1 MKSRGFPLQYFFL
14 RTRFVND
21 VSKFFVDG
29 FRGIDSS
36 PVNRGVQFI
45 TQDEA
50 KPPDRA
56 PWNTEL
62 RLGVA
67 GALDQ
72 RFFAGRIDDVRV
84 YDRAVEAK
92 EILGE
97 ARDKLTTTWAKVKKR
112 RWLPVKT
119 IAHHCDIGQWFL
131 EDNQA
136 ACQFTCS
143 QVCNGRWISRNSYMR
158 YRKNATK
165 PN

>member
-1 MKSRGFPLQYFFL
+1 M
-14 RTRFVND
+14 
-21 VSKFFVDG
+21 
-29 FRGIDSS
+29 
-36 PVNRGVQFI
+36 NRGVQFI

-50 KPPDRA
+50 KLPDRA
-56 PWNTEL
+56 LWNTEL

-92 EILGE
+92 EILGVE

-119 IAHHCDIGQWFL
+119 IANHCDIGQWFL

-158 YRKNATK
+158 YRKT
-165 PN
+165 PPS

>member
-84 YDRAVEAK
+84 YDRAVEPK
-92 EILGE
+92 EILGVE

-119 IAHHCDIGQWFL
+119 IAHHCDIGQ
-131 EDNQA
+131 
-136 ACQFTCS
+136 
-143 QVCNGRWISRNSYMR
+143 
-158 YRKNATK
+158 
-165 PN
+165 

>member
-1 MKSRGFPLQYFFL
+1 MKSRGFPLQDFFL
-14 RTRFVND
+14 RTPFVND
-21 VSKFFVDG
+21 VSKFFVDS

-45 TQDEA
+45 TQDET
-50 KPPDRA
+50 KPPDRG

-62 RLGVA
+62 RLGAA

-84 YDRAVEAK
+84 YDRAV
-92 EILGE
+92 E

-119 IAHHCDIGQWFL
+119 IAHHCDIGQ
-131 EDNQA
+131 
-136 ACQFTCS
+136 
-143 QVCNGRWISRNSYMR
+143 
-158 YRKNATK
+158 
-165 PN
+165 

>member
-45 TQDEA
+45 TPDEA

-84 YDRAVEAK
+84 YDRAVEPK
-92 EILGE
+92 EILGVE

-119 IAHHCDIGQWFL
+119 IADHRDIGQ
-131 EDNQA
+131 
-136 ACQFTCS
+136 
-143 QVCNGRWISRNSYMR
+143 
-158 YRKNATK
+158 
-165 PN
+165 

>member
-45 TQDEA
+45 TQDET
-50 KPPDRA
+50 KPPDRG

-62 RLGVA
+62 RLGAA

-84 YDRAVEAK
+84 YDRACLRPK
-92 EILGE
+92 ISPLLL
-97 ARDKLTTTWAKVKKR
+97 K
-112 RWLPVKT
+112 
-119 IAHHCDIGQWFL
+119 
-131 EDNQA
+131 QA
-136 ACQFTCS
+136 T
-143 QVCNGRWISRNSYMR
+143 N
-158 YRKNATK
+158 
-165 PN
+165 

>member
-50 KPPDRA
+50 KLPDRA
-56 PWNTEL
+56 LWNTEL

-92 EILGE
+92 EILGVE

-112 RWLPVKT
+112 R
-119 IAHHCDIGQWFL
+119 
-131 EDNQA
+131 
-136 ACQFTCS
+136 
-143 QVCNGRWISRNSYMR
+143 
-158 YRKNATK
+158 
-165 PN
+165 